1 MLSPEGVRRL
11 TNANAINNVT
21 LSRHSCESR
30 NPDIVPAKAGNQ
42 RHIKLVSRFH
52 RKPWIP
58 AYAEILMVQF
68 ILHWQSL
75 LKPEIK
81 FKIIEP
87 GDRWFYP
94 L

>member
-1 MLSPEGVRRL
+1 MAFNRL
-11 TNANAINNVT
+11 VI
-21 LSRHSCESR
+21 
-30 NPDIVPAKAGNQ
+30 PAK
-42 RHIKLVSRFH
+42 
-52 RKPWIP
+52 
-58 AYAEILMVQF
+58 AEILMVQF

>member
-1 MLSPEGVRRL
+1 MNFCLENEMSKDLLPPVILLRKQESMSLLLS
-11 TNANAINNVT
+11 
-21 LSRHSCESR
+21 
-30 NPDIVPAKAGNQ
+30 
-42 RHIKLVSRFH
+42 
-52 RKPWIP
+52 WIP

-68 ILHWQSL
+68 ILHWQFL
-75 LKPEIK
+75 LKPEIE